1 MSIQAGEGPIV
12 TYGQNP
18 PVASGAA
25 PDSYSADRAPS
36 MADLG
41 SGLID
46 PRFGYKM
53 GGGGSGASSPQGSPL
68 AFFFGPGV
76 NYVTTDQVPSV
87 ATTANIAALAN
98 AASGV
103 AMTLVST
110 TGAGVTVTTAA
121 QFIQPTGNTVPA
133 CLALD
138 GAVAFKAFGQSGAL
152 SAWDPTTTLSRAI
165 SITGVSGGA
174 GGAFKIVGY
183 DVYGNLQHET
193 ITAAAGVATTNGV
206 KAWKYIVSVTPQ
218 FADAHNYSV
227 GTADVYGLMFRADS
241 YGYVM
246 TTFNNVLLTN
256 PTFVAA
262 VTTTPTATSG
272 DTRGTIVAAS
282 DGTKRLQVMQGI
294 SIANLAAA
302 TPGDTSSMFGRAPF
316 AA

>member
-1 MSIQAGEGPIV
+1 MSIQAGEGPVISW
-12 TYGQNP
+12 GQNP
-18 PVASGAA
+18 PVAAGAA

-36 MADLG
+36 ANDLG
-41 SGLID
+41 AGLID

-68 AFFFGPGV
+68 AYQFGPGV
-76 NYVTTDQVPSV
+76 NYVTTDQVPAV

-98 AASGV
+98 AVSGT
-103 AMTLVST
+103 AMVLVSA
-110 TGAGVTVTTAA
+110 TGAGVTVMTAA

-138 GAVAFKAFGQSGAL
+138 GQPAFKAFGQSGAIQ
-152 SAWDPTTTLSRAI
+152 AWDPTTTLARAV

-174 GGAFKIVGY
+174 GGAFAVVGY
-183 DVYGNLQHET
+183 DIYGNLQHET
-193 ITAAAGVATTNGV
+193 ITAAAGVATTNGK
-206 KAWKYIVSVTPQ
+206 KAFKFIQSVTPG

-227 GTADVYGLMFRADS
+227 GTTDIYGLMFRTDS
-241 YGYVM
+241 YGYVNA
-246 TTFNNVLLTN
+246 TFNNAPVTA
-256 PTFVAA
+256 PTFLAA

-272 DTRGTIVAAS
+272 DTRGTIVVTS

-294 SIANLAAA
+294 SIANLAAV
-302 TPGDTSSMFGRAPF
+302 TPGDTTPIFGRLPF